1 MGARL
6 RVVSFNIQH
15 GLRSDGARV
24 DVPLTGSVAAG
35 LKPDILALQEVDV
48 GAPRSGFVDEGAEI
62 AAACGLDHAFAS
74 AAVIGG
80 VGKYGNVVAA
90 RGSLTDVEVK
100 RLPRRRFRSEPR
112 SLGLA
117 RARLAGGI
125 EVTVGATH
133 LSIHREEVF
142 DQLRASVNWL
152 VARPGPWVYVGD
164 LNLLPHEI
172 AEVIADAG
180 LTLADTSE
188 PTFPASSPRI
198 RIDHV
203 AVGGGLHIE
212 SVRIAPTNASDHRP
226 LVVDIVTED

>member
-24 DVPLTGSVAAG
+24 DVSLTGSVAAG

-62 AAACGLDHAFAS
+62 AAACGLEFAFAR

-80 VGKYGNVVAA
+80 VGTYGNVLAA
-90 RGSLTDVEVK
+90 RGSLADVEVK

-112 SLGLA
+112 SIGLA
-117 RARLAGGI
+117 RARLAGGL
-125 EVTVGATH
+125 EVSVGATH
-133 LSIHREEVF
+133 LSIHREEVV
-142 DQLRASVNWL
+142 DQLRASVGWL
-152 VARPGPWVYVGD
+152 VARPGPWIYVGD

-172 AEVIADAG
+172 DGVLAEAG
-180 LTLADTSE
+180 LELADTTDA
-188 PTFPASSPRI
+188 TFPASSPRI

-203 AVGGGLHIE
+203 AVGGGLRVD
-212 SVRIAPTNASDHRP
+212 SVRVASTVASDHRP
-226 LVVDIVTED
+226 LVVDVVAED